1 MNINNCDI
9 KEKPLIK
16 ILKSLQKQFCNI
28 SNLGIS
34 NIFKS
39 QLYTSNI
46 MPDLTDYLKCS
57 KELTFIDIS
66 KNKISPELGKIFFEG
81 IRECENL
88 KHLNYSYN
96 YIR

>member
-1 MNINNCDI
+1 
-9 KEKPLIK
+9 
-16 ILKSLQKQFCNI
+16 
-28 SNLGIS
+28 
-34 NIFKS
+34 
-39 QLYTSNI
+39 

-66 KNKISPELGKIFFEG
+66 KNKISPELGRIFFEG
-81 IRECENL
+81 IRECINL